1 MTLEQLG
8 NEYLKQAEEL
18 KGVIESCSAL
28 KKEKSG
34 IELYEINNKITI
46 LKEMERE
53 ARITGKQL
61 TGYYTERSTRRH
73 YHSHRFN

>member
-8 NEYLKQAEEL
+8 QEYLRQAENL

-53 ARITGKQL
+53 ARITGNNL
-61 TGYYTERSTRRH
+61 IGYYTCKSTKRH
-73 YHSHRFN
+73 YHPHRVN

>member
-61 TGYYTERSTRRH
+61 TDYYTNKSTRRH

>member
-8 NEYLKQAEEL
+8 QEYLRQAEDL

-53 ARITGKQL
+53 ARITGNNL
-61 TGYYTERSTRRH
+61 IEYYTRKSAKRH
-73 YHSHRFN
+73 YHPHRVN

>member
-8 NEYLKQAEEL
+8 QEYLRQAENL

-53 ARITGKQL
+53 AAAPHVI
-61 TGYYTERSTRRH
+61 
-73 YHSHRFN
+73 